1 MKKCQIFTYCSILFK
16 SDISASEPD
25 NGSDNN
31 YLGRD
36 LKQYAECD
44 VTDQTGTS
52 LENKETYENDL
63 DGFTNLEINAP
74 DEVAGDES
82 SPLADIIVIQ
92 FIFKIFFIFYD
103 RV

>member
-1 MKKCQIFTYCSILFK
+1 MFK

-31 YLGRD
+31 YVETD
-36 LKQYAECD
+36 LKQYVEYD
-44 VTDQTGTS
+44 VTKRTGTS

-74 DEVAGDES
+74 DEVAGDKS
-82 SPLADIIVIQ
+82 SPLADIII
-92 FIFKIFFIFYD
+92 IHDFKIYFILYD